1 MSAKTPNPT
10 DKYVGNRIHMRRL
23 LVGMSQQALGEELG
37 LTFQQVQTFLKEY
50 EVITEG
56 SGAESGSKDTAFGC
70 ASSWYPSSEGS
81 ASPRSTFARGSQ
93 CQGPDDRPAT
103 R

>member
-56 SGAESGSKDTAFGC
+56 QRSRIWVEGHGIRLRLQLVPFFGRLGLSAFHFC
-70 ASSWYPSSEGS
+70 
-81 ASPRSTFARGSQ
+81 PRQSMSRAG
-93 CQGPDDRPAT
+93 
-103 R
+103 

>member
-37 LTFQQVQTFLKEY
+37 LTFQQVQTCEK
-50 EVITEG
+50 
-56 SGAESGSKDTAFGC
+56 
-70 ASSWYPSSEGS
+70 
-81 ASPRSTFARGSQ
+81 ARTG
-93 CQGPDDRPAT
+93 
-103 R
+103 